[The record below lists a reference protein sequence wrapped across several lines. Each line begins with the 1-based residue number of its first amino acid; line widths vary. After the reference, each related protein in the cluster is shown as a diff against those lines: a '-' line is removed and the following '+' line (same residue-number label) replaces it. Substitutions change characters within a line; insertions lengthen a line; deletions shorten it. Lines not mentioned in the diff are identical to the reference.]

1 MKQFIENIKKLKDK
15 LVIKLNPNI
24 ITSVLNNEDVLF
36 HFPDIKQNKKKLI
49 ANYEGSYEIALAS
62 LIQYEKNPTYK
73 NWQNLT
79 LSCFSPNELNCS
91 HVTDFYENS
100 HLNPIFYYALKFN
113 ILDCSYSE
121 ISQLDNYSWKKQ
133 SHHFSLDNLSLSD
146 ETLLSIVAHYHLDS
160 LPYLIEHN
168 KINLKTCNSYAI
180 LTRIM
185 LKILE
190 KSPEEQEKYFE
201 KIIVPLE
208 KRGVEF
214 ASLLESNTYK
224 DVKNLYKQY
233 QNYVIKKESE
243 HLNNIV
249 NESFDVKINLE
260 PNKKRKNKI

>member
-1 MKQFIENIKKLKDK
+1 MNQLIENIKKLQNK
-15 LVIKLNPNI
+15 LLIKLNPNFM
-24 ITSVLNNEDVLF
+24 SSFLNNEDVLS
-36 HFPDIKQNKKKLI
+36 HFPDIKENQDKFI
-49 ANYEGSYEIALAS
+49 TNYEVALAN
-62 LIQYEKNPTYK
+62 LIKYEKNSTYK
-73 NWQNLT
+73 NWQKIIP
-79 LSCFSPNELNCS
+79 SCFSSNNLNYS
-91 HVTDFYENS
+91 HEVDFYENT

-113 ILDCSYSE
+113 ILDCAYSGM
-121 ISQLDNYSWKKQ
+121 SQLDNYSWKKQ
-133 SHHFSLDNLSLSD
+133 SHHFSLDNPSLSN
-146 ETLLSIVAHYHLDS
+146 ETLLSIVAHYHLDKVD
-160 LPYLIEHN
+160 YLIEHN

-180 LTRIM
+180 LATIM

-233 QNYVIKKESE
+233 QNYVIKKEAE

-249 NESFDVKINLE
+249 NESFDAKINLE
-260 PNKKRKNKI
+260 LNKKRKNKI